1 MGRIDGDMYIAGA
14 LTADTM
20 TLSASC
26 VTNDSVS
33 SSAAIARTK
42 LAQTVLAEYPVELT
56 RFRVWDAMQTNLPGT
71 SAADDLGLIGGTFA
85 TASPMI
91 QTYDVKAAGAQTLRA
106 RVVLNMPIEYDAAE
120 TVNIRVRGGMIT
132 TIADNSCTV
141 DIECCK
147 LDEDG
152 AVAADICATAAQS
165 INSLT
170 KADKDFT
177 ITATTLN
184 PGDQLDVRV
193 TIAVNDA
200 ATATTVKAALSKI
213 SLLCDVR
220 G

>member
-1 MGRIDGDMYIAGA
+1 MGRIDDDIYVAGHFKS
-14 LTADTM
+14 DTM
-20 TLSASC
+20 TVPASA
-26 VTNDSVS
+26 VTNASI
-33 SSAAIARTK
+33 AADADIDRDK
-42 LAQTVLAEYPVELT
+42 LEQTVLAEYPVNLVH
-56 RFRVWDAMQTNLPGT
+56 FRVWDAMQTNLPGT
-71 SAADDLGLIGGTFA
+71 SASDDLGLIGGTFA

-106 RVVLNMPIEYDAAE
+106 RIVLELPIEYDAGE
-120 TVNIRVRGGMIT
+120 TVQIRVRGGMIT
-132 TIADNSCTV
+132 TVADNSCTV
-141 DIECCK
+141 DIEACK

-152 AVAADICATAAQS
+152 AVGADICTTAAQS

-177 ITATTLN
+177 ITPTSLN

-193 TIAVNDA
+193 SVAVNDA

-213 SLLCDVR
+213 SLLCDAR